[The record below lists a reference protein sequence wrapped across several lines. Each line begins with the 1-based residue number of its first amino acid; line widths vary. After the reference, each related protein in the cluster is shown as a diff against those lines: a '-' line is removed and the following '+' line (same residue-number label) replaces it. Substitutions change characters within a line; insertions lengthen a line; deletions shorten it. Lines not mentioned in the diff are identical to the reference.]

1 MRLSPF
7 DPQVFHKYE
16 SLGWVRLRAGRYDE
30 AASFFTQ
37 AVQANPRFS
46 ALYADLAA
54 SLARAGRI
62 DESKLIARRLLEL
75 EPGFRIQPVVAI
87 LGGFAN
93 PEDVNEFAAGLRQ
106 AGLPE

>member
-1 MRLSPF
+1 MLALSSP
-7 DPQVFHKYE
+7 VFGAPR
-16 SLGWVRLRAGRYDE
+16 SNARGVSGRI
-30 AASFFTQ
+30 AFTQ